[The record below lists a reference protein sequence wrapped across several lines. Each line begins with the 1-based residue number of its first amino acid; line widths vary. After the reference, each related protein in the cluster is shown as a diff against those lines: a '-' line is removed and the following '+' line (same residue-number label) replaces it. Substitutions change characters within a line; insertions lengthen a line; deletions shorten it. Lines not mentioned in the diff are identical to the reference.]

1 MLDVVSLTGLTV
13 HAFHG
18 VLDHEKREGQEFLV
32 DVELH
37 QDVSQA
43 AATDDLTVANNYADV
58 ADVVVSAMTANRF
71 DLIETAAVTVAN
83 SVLNT
88 FKPVAVRVTVHK
100 PSAPIL
106 HEFDDVSVSVWR
118 SRR

>member
-18 VLDHEKREGQEFLV
+18 LLDHEKQEGQEFLV

-43 AATDDLTVANNYADV
+43 AATDDLKAATNYADV
-58 ADVVVSAMTANRF
+58 ADVVVSVMTANRF

-88 FKPVAVRVTVHK
+88 FQAVAVRVTVHK

-118 SRR
+118 SRP

>member
-37 QDVSQA
+37 QDISQA
-43 AATDDLTVANNYADV
+43 AASDDLAAATNYADI
-58 ADVVVSAMTANRF
+58 ADVVVSVMTTNRF
-71 DLIETAAVTVAN
+71 DLIETAAVAVA
-83 SVLNT
+83 SGVLDT
-88 FKPVAVRVTVHK
+88 FRPVAVRVTVHK

-118 SRR
+118 SQP